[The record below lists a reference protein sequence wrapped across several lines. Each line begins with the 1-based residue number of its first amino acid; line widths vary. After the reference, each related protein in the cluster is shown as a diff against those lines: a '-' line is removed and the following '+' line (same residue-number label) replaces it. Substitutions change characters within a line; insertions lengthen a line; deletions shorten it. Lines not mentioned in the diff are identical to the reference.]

1 MRVLRKIYNVIN
13 NSIQSRIVN
22 SKEEANKY
30 IISLNRTLENKV
42 SLETV
47 DNKQIE
53 AIKIDGKW
61 CISETEIIE
70 QSNSVK
76 FIHIVGNQQTISCT
90 WSCSSVYRA
99 RFF

>member
-1 MRVLRKIYNVIN
+1 MKVLRKIYSVIN
-13 NSIQSRIVN
+13 NSIQSRTVS

-42 SLETV
+42 SLEVV

-53 AIKIDGKW
+53 AIKINGKW

-70 QSNSVK
+70 
-76 FIHIVGNQQTISCT
+76 
-90 WSCSSVYRA
+90 
-99 RFF
+99 